1 MYDVSWL
8 ATDAALFEVPSPT
21 TRCLSR
27 RLDEYCVAWT
37 ERWDDIWIVGVGDYH
52 EVSDLGQ
59 LLRTVEGWVA
69 ERKLVAIRFSLD
81 ARPYILQAGNVTWSA
96 FDTILAEQAGGPPQ
110 DDSSAALSAEI

>member
-8 ATDAALFEVPSPT
+8 ATDAALFEVPSPDDADD
-21 TRCLSR
+21 LSR

-37 ERWDDIWIVGVGDYH
+37 ERWDDIWIVGVELH

-69 ERKLVAIRFSLD
+69 DRMLVAIRFSLD